1 MRASQRS
8 LRLAMIN
15 RATERRGCRRREGT
29 GHRRGDGE
37 RTVLTHV
44 TNARSASSCAG
55 VPAMAAVD
63 PRRLRGKLCVI
74 PNCLPQ
80 ADKRGSA
87 GPSFEICASAA
98 PSPATHRAVAMAS
111 AARVGG
117 VYDRP
122 GGTDK
127 FARPS
132 CAPPAPRF
140 HDQGLPSC
148 ALAPPSSPLMCHLNT
163 PGVETLHRPARVSEE
178 SAAASTGPLR

>member
-80 ADKRGSA
+80 ADKRCSPARGSLGA
-87 GPSFEICASAA
+87 RPVRVLRFVPSAA
-98 PSPATHRAVAMAS
+98 LRQRHTERSPWRRRPASEVCTIDRVAPISSLAHRARRRRLASTTMAS
-111 AARVGG
+111 LLVRWH
-117 VYDRP
+117 P
-122 GGTDK
+122 L
-127 FARPS
+127 
-132 CAPPAPRF
+132 PPP
-140 HDQGLPSC
+140 
-148 ALAPPSSPLMCHLNT
+148 
-163 PGVETLHRPARVSEE
+163 
-178 SAAASTGPLR
+178 